1 MNKNR
6 FAKALAIAAGFIFLS
21 VAPGLA
27 VEQNALPITVQTPKS
42 PRPGV
47 QPNKDTPPLDDFAGL
62 NYTAEQKAKLDQIH
76 RDTELRKA
84 AVVNDQKLNEDQKNG
99 MLVGY
104 SRMEYSE
111 SFKVLSPE
119 QQKQVRQRLLARKAA
134 DQAAQ
139 KKQQPGR
146 N

>member
-6 FAKALAIAAGFIFLS
+6 FAKALAVTAGFVFLC

-27 VEQNALPITVQTPKS
+27 WEQSALPVTVQTSKAG
-42 PRPGV
+42 RPGV
-47 QPNKDTPPLDDFAGL
+47 QPKKDASPANDFAGL
-62 NYTAEQKAKLDQIH
+62 NYTADQKAKLDSIH

-84 AVVNDQKLNEDQKNG
+84 AVVNDKELTEDQKNA
-99 MLVGY
+99 MLLGY
-104 SRMEYSE
+104 TRMEYSE

-119 QQKQVRQRLLARKAA
+119 QQKQVRQRLLARKAS

-139 KKQQPGR
+139 KKQPGR

>member
-6 FAKALAIAAGFIFLS
+6 FAKAVAVAAGFVFLS
-21 VAPGLA
+21 TAPGLA
-27 VEQNALPITVQTPKS
+27 SEHSALPITVQTPKS

-47 QPNKDTPPLDDFAGL
+47 QPKKDDTLQNDFAGL

-76 RDTELRKA
+76 HDTEMHKA
-84 AVVNDQKLNEDQKNG
+84 AVVNDQKLNEDQKNA

-104 SRMEYSE
+104 TRMEYSE

-139 KKQQPGR
+139 KRQQPGR